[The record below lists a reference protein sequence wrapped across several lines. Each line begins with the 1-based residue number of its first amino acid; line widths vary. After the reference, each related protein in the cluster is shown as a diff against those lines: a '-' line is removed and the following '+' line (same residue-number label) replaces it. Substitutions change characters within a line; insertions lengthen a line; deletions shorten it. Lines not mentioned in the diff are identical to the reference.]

1 MSEEEKI
8 EQEVANGPGAVEAES
23 GAPDSAEGGDAPKS
37 APVPKQKGP
46 RVPLPSSLQSI
57 VGALLFASK
66 NPLSAN
72 ELKSCIRSVEP
83 QEDDDAELMEVFK
96 TCTAREVDQAL
107 QGLAKELDRAQLGF
121 KLVCSA
127 GTYRLQTDPTSG
139 RYVRALLKLDRP
151 ARLGRASLETLAI
164 IAYRQ
169 PISKSEVEQIR
180 GVAVDSIVKTLV
192 DLELVRIVGRSEL
205 PGHPFLY
212 GTTQLFLEHFGL
224 ASLQQL
230 NDLDPTLQRSNPK
243 ERAALFKK
251 PVKKEPEPAEEEN
264 PSEESAEKAAGGP
277 ASDGS
282 DVSEPESAEAADADG
297 HEDGGTSGEDGDDA
311 SEPNGNAVDGDDFYI
326 DDTPDEFDDEDD
338 DEDDDD
344 DELDDDEDEFDDDD
358 EEDED
363 DEEGEDDD
371 DEE

>member
-1 MSEEEKI
+1 MAEEEKTDI
-8 EQEVANGPGAVEAES
+8 EAE
-23 GAPDSAEGGDAPKS
+23 AVQEAVAADSAESAAKEAP
-37 APVPKQKGP
+37 APKQKGP
-46 RVPLPSSLQSI
+46 RVLLPSSLQSI

-72 ELKSCIRSVEP
+72 ELKNCIRSVEP
-83 QEDDDAELMEVFK
+83 QEDDDAELMEVFR

-107 QGLAKELDRAQLGF
+107 QGLAKELERAQTGF
-121 KLVCSA
+121 KLVCAA
-127 GTYRLQTDPTSG
+127 GTYRLQTDPASG

-251 PVKKEPEPAEEEN
+251 PVKAEPEIPIADENAQQTAPAKEAKPEEDAAE
-264 PSEESAEKAAGGP
+264 PADEDAEQEETAAPDESDESQAAGG
-277 ASDGS
+277 
-282 DVSEPESAEAADADG
+282 
-297 HEDGGTSGEDGDDA
+297 
-311 SEPNGNAVDGDDFYI
+311 GNADDDDIYI

-338 DEDDDD
+338 DEF
-344 DELDDDEDEFDDDD
+344 DDEDE
-358 EEDED
+358 ED
-363 DEEGEDDD
+363 DEEGEDDE

>member
-1 MSEEEKI
+1 MAEETEMKT
-8 EQEVANGPGAVEAES
+8 VAPTAES
-23 GAPDSAEGGDAPKS
+23 APDAS
-37 APVPKQKGP
+37 APEQPAEAPAANADAASEATEAAAAPAKQRGP

-72 ELKSCIRSVEP
+72 ELKNCIRAVEP
-83 QEDDDAELMEVFK
+83 QDDDDAELMEIFK

-107 QGLAKELDRAQLGF
+107 KGLAKELDRAQVGF
-121 KLVCSA
+121 KLVCTA

-139 RYVRALLKLDRP
+139 RYVRSLLKLARP

-164 IAYRQ
+164 VAYRQ

-180 GVAVDSIVKTLV
+180 GVAVDSIMKTLV

-251 PVKKEPEPAEEEN
+251 PVKEEKQAEEKPAAEEPAQPELVPAPAETPEPADAEEPRSVED
-264 PSEESAEKAAGGP
+264 EDAAAG
-277 ASDGS
+277 
-282 DVSEPESAEAADADG
+282 EE
-297 HEDGGTSGEDGDDA
+297 DDA
-311 SEPNGNAVDGDDFYI
+311 SKTATDDDDIYI

-338 DEDDDD
+338 DEDDDG
-344 DELDDDEDEFDDDD
+344 DDEDDVDDDDDD
-358 EEDED
+358 EEN
-363 DEEGEDDD
+363 DEEEGNETEDGDDD
-371 DEE
+371 A

>member
-1 MSEEEKI
+1 MAEEEKTDI
-8 EQEVANGPGAVEAES
+8 EAE
-23 GAPDSAEGGDAPKS
+23 AMQEAVAADSAESAAKEAP
-37 APVPKQKGP
+37 APKQKGP

-72 ELKSCIRSVEP
+72 ELKNCIRSVEP
-83 QEDDDAELMEVFK
+83 QEDDDAELMEVFR

-107 QGLAKELDRAQLGF
+107 QGLAKELERAQTGF
-121 KLVCSA
+121 KLVCAA
-127 GTYRLQTDPTSG
+127 GTYRLQTDPASG

-251 PVKKEPEPAEEEN
+251 PVKAESEPELPIADENAQQAAPAKEEK
-264 PSEESAEKAAGGP
+264 PEEDAAEPADEDAEQDETAAPDESDESQAAGG
-277 ASDGS
+277 
-282 DVSEPESAEAADADG
+282 
-297 HEDGGTSGEDGDDA
+297 
-311 SEPNGNAVDGDDFYI
+311 GNADD
-326 DDTPDEFDDEDD
+326 DDFDDEE
-338 DEDDDD
+338 EDG
-344 DELDDDEDEFDDDD
+344 EEDEEEGDD
-358 EEDED
+358 EEDQ
-363 DEEGEDDD
+363 
-371 DEE
+371 

>member
-1 MSEEEKI
+1 MSEEEKK
-8 EQEVANGPGAVEAES
+8 ELEAEAATDAAAEPAAAEQPE
-23 GAPDSAEGGDAPKS
+23 GAAAKEPA
-37 APVPKQKGP
+37 PKQKGP
-46 RVPLPSSLQSI
+46 KVPLPSSLQSI

-72 ELKSCIRSVEP
+72 ELKNCIRSVEP
-83 QEDDDAELMEVFK
+83 QEDDDAELMDVFR

-107 QGLAKELDRAQLGF
+107 QGLAKELDRAQTGF
-121 KLVCSA
+121 KLVCAA
-127 GTYRLQTDPTSG
+127 GTYRLQTDPASG

-251 PVKKEPEPAEEEN
+251 PVKKEEEPELPVQGEGAEQQGEEKKEQPQEAVEAAEVEVVEEEDD
-264 PSEESAEKAAGGP
+264 SGQEDVVVVSVEES
-277 ASDGS
+277 SDDD
-282 DVSEPESAEAADADG
+282 DV
-297 HEDGGTSGEDGDDA
+297 
-311 SEPNGNAVDGDDFYI
+311 FI
-326 DDTPDEFDDEDD
+326 DDTPDEFDDEDEDDDEFD

-344 DELDDDEDEFDDDD
+344 DEEEGEEDDD
-358 EEDED
+358 EE
-363 DEEGEDDD
+363 
-371 DEE
+371 

>member
-1 MSEEEKI
+1 MAEEENK
-8 EQEVANGPGAVEAES
+8 ELEAAAAQEPDAAEVVRADAAAQQEKEAP
-23 GAPDSAEGGDAPKS
+23 A
-37 APVPKQKGP
+37 PKQKGP

-107 QGLAKELDRAQLGF
+107 QGLAKELDRAQVGF
-121 KLVCSA
+121 KLVCAA
-127 GTYRLQTDPTSG
+127 GTYRLQTDPASG

-251 PVKKEPEPAEEEN
+251 PVKAEEKAEGQEAAKDNDEGGEN
-264 PSEESAEKAAGGP
+264 PKVGDDSQEETKGEGEEANMTPEGAGDEQYEAEIT
-277 ASDGS
+277 ASDDD
-282 DVSEPESAEAADADG
+282 DV
-297 HEDGGTSGEDGDDA
+297 
-311 SEPNGNAVDGDDFYI
+311 YI
-326 DDTPDEFDDEDD
+326 DDTPDEFDDED
-338 DEDDDD
+338 EDDD
-344 DELDDDEDEFDDDD
+344 DDDD

-363 DEEGEDDD
+363 GDEEDDD
-371 DEE
+371 EDGEDGDDGE

>member
-1 MSEEEKI
+1 MAEEENK
-8 EQEVANGPGAVEAES
+8 EFEAAAAQES
-23 GAPDSAEGGDAPKS
+23 GAPETEQSDAAAQHEKE

-107 QGLAKELDRAQLGF
+107 QGLAKELDRAQVGF
-121 KLVCSA
+121 KLVCAA
-127 GTYRLQTDPTSG
+127 GTYRLQTDPASG

-251 PVKKEPEPAEEEN
+251 PVKEEKPEAESEGQEDSKNNGEGEEKPTVDDENQEEVKGEDGEEN
-264 PSEESAEKAAGGP
+264 
-277 ASDGS
+277 
-282 DVSEPESAEAADADG
+282 VTPEGEGEDADEAEAASAD
-297 HEDGGTSGEDGDDA
+297 DDD
-311 SEPNGNAVDGDDFYI
+311 VYI
-326 DDTPDEFDDEDD
+326 DDTPDEFDDEDEDDDDDDDDEDDEDDDEEEDDD

-344 DELDDDEDEFDDDD
+344 DEE
-358 EEDED
+358 
-363 DEEGEDDD
+363 
-371 DEE
+371 

>member
-1 MSEEEKI
+1 MSEEENKELEAAAAQEPDAAEV
-8 EQEVANGPGAVEAES
+8 EQADAAAQHEKEA
-23 GAPDSAEGGDAPKS
+23 A
-37 APVPKQKGP
+37 VPKQKGP

-107 QGLAKELDRAQLGF
+107 QGLAKELDRAQVGF
-121 KLVCSA
+121 KLVCAA
-127 GTYRLQTDPTSG
+127 GTYRLQTDPASG

-251 PVKKEPEPAEEEN
+251 PVKEEKADAEGQEDAKDNAEGEEKPKVEDESKAEAKGEAEEGNAATED
-264 PSEESAEKAAGGP
+264 EGDESGE
-277 ASDGS
+277 
-282 DVSEPESAEAADADG
+282 AEAAA
-297 HEDGGTSGEDGDDA
+297 SDD
-311 SEPNGNAVDGDDFYI
+311 DDVYI

-338 DEDDDD
+338 D
-344 DELDDDEDEFDDDD
+344 DEDEDD

-363 DEEGEDDD
+363 GDEDDDEEDGEDDD

>member
-1 MSEEEKI
+1 MSEEEKK
-8 EQEVANGPGAVEAES
+8 ELEAE
-23 GAPDSAEGGDAPKS
+23 AATDASAEPAAAEQPEGS
-37 APVPKQKGP
+37 AAKEPAPKQKGP
-46 RVPLPSSLQSI
+46 KVPLPSSLQSI

-72 ELKSCIRSVEP
+72 ELKNCIRSVEP
-83 QEDDDAELMEVFK
+83 QEDDDAALMDVFR

-107 QGLAKELDRAQLGF
+107 QGLAKELDRAQTGF
-121 KLVCSA
+121 KLVCAA
-127 GTYRLQTDPTSG
+127 GTYRLQTDPASG

-251 PVKKEPEPAEEEN
+251 PVKKEAEQELPVQGEAAEQQGGEKAET
-264 PSEESAEKAAGGP
+264 PSEDAQAVEVEVVEEDDSRQDEDVVVSVEE
-277 ASDGS
+277 ASDD
-282 DVSEPESAEAADADG
+282 DV
-297 HEDGGTSGEDGDDA
+297 
-311 SEPNGNAVDGDDFYI
+311 FI
-326 DDTPDEFDDEDD
+326 DDTPDEFDEEDEDEEDEDDDEFD

-344 DELDDDEDEFDDDD
+344 EEGDGDDD
-358 EEDED
+358 EE
-363 DEEGEDDD
+363 
-371 DEE
+371 

>member
-1 MSEEEKI
+1 MSEEEKK
-8 EQEVANGPGAVEAES
+8 ELEAE
-23 GAPDSAEGGDAPKS
+23 AATDAAAEPAAEEQAEGSPAKEQ
-37 APVPKQKGP
+37 APKQKGP
-46 RVPLPSSLQSI
+46 KVPLPSSLQSI

-72 ELKSCIRSVEP
+72 ELKNCIRSVEP
-83 QEDDDAELMEVFK
+83 QEDDDAELMDVFR

-107 QGLAKELDRAQLGF
+107 QGLAKELDRAQTGF
-121 KLVCSA
+121 KLVCAA
-127 GTYRLQTDPTSG
+127 GTYRLQTDPASG

-251 PVKKEPEPAEEEN
+251 PVKKEAEQELPVQGETAGQQGEEKQDASPEAGEAVEVEVVEEDDSDQEDVVVV
-264 PSEESAEKAAGGP
+264 SVEES
-277 ASDGS
+277 SDDD
-282 DVSEPESAEAADADG
+282 DV
-297 HEDGGTSGEDGDDA
+297 
-311 SEPNGNAVDGDDFYI
+311 FI
-326 DDTPDEFDDEDD
+326 DDTPDEFDDED
-338 DEDDDD
+338 ED
-344 DELDDDEDEFDDDD
+344 DEFDD
-358 EEDED
+358 EDED
-363 DEEGEDDD
+363 DEDDEDEEDEEGDEDD